1 MTIEHWLLPDG
12 VEDILPEP
20 AAKLEQARRVCLDLF
35 KRWGYQYVI
44 PPKLEFLESLLTGTG
59 QDLDLKTFKVID
71 QLTGRMMGLPADLT
85 PQTARIDAH
94 SLGRSAVTRLCYA
107 DFVLQS
113 RPDHMLASR
122 TPLKVGAE
130 LFGEPEL
137 SGDVEMI
144 SLLMET
150 LNALGLEGVQ
160 LELGD
165 VSIFRCL
172 LGQANLNQD
181 QQSEIFSLVQR
192 KSHDALAEKVREQE
206 LPPMLAG
213 LICELPRLSGDAA
226 ILDTAAA
233 LVKDWPQIAI
243 AIDNLAELSG
253 AIKQRFPNVQLSFD
267 LSELRGFEY
276 HTGVVFSVFLP
287 DSGQTVAKGGRYDN
301 IGAVFGR
308 ARAATGFDIE
318 LLSVSD
324 QISETPAAKVVH
336 CDSGSTMNIVEK
348 WSAIAALRS
357 QGYIVVEG
365 SAEQKPGDA
374 RLAWVDGAWNLQPIE
389 QNS

>member
-12 VEDILPEP
+12 VEDILPET
-20 AAKLEQARRVCLDLF
+20 AAKLEQARRICLDLF

-94 SLGRSAVTRLCYA
+94 SLGHTAVTRLCYA

-130 LFGEPEL
+130 LFGETEL
-137 SGDVEMI
+137 LGDIEMI
-144 SLLMET
+144 SLLMEA
-150 LNALGLEGVQ
+150 LNALGLEHVQ

-172 LGQANLNQD
+172 LDQAQLD
-181 QQSEIFSLVQR
+181 PTQQAQIFSLVQR
-192 KSHDALAEKVREQE
+192 KSHDALSEMVREQQ
-206 LPPMLAG
+206 LPEQLARM
-213 LICELPRLSGDAA
+213 ICELPRFSGDVA
-226 ILDTAAA
+226 ILDKAGA
-233 LVKDWPQIAI
+233 LVREWPQIAL
-243 AIDNLAELSG
+243 AIDNLAALSE
-253 AIKQRFPNVQLSFD
+253 AIAQRFPNVRLSFD

-276 HTGVVFSVFLP
+276 HTGIVFSVFLP
-287 DSGQTVAKGGRYDN
+287 ESGQTVAKGGRYDN

-324 QISETPAAKVVH
+324 HLAEMPAAKVVH
-336 CDSGSTMNIVEK
+336 CDGGSSRDADQK
-348 WSAIAALRS
+348 WSAIAALRAE
-357 QGYIVVEG
+357 GYIVIEG
-365 SAEQKPGDA
+365 SAEQKPGDF
-374 RLAWVDGAWNLQPIE
+374 RLAWVQGEWKLQSIE
-389 QNS
+389 QGS

>member
-12 VEDILPEP
+12 VEDILPDT
-20 AAKLEQARRVCLDLF
+20 AARLEQARRVCLDLF
-35 KRWGYQYVI
+35 KLWGYQYVI

-94 SLGRSAVTRLCYA
+94 SLGHSAVTRLCYA

-137 SGDVEMI
+137 SGDIEMI

-150 LNALGLEGVQ
+150 LDALGLESVQ

-172 LGQANLNQD
+172 LDQANLD
-181 QQSEIFSLVQR
+181 QAQQAEIFSLVQR
-192 KSHDALAEKVREQE
+192 KSHDALAKMVRAQQLPEQ
-206 LPPMLAG
+206 LAQ
-213 LICELPRLSGDAA
+213 LICELPRFSGDVT
-226 ILDTAAA
+226 ILDKAGA
-233 LVKDWPQIAI
+233 LVGHWPQIAR

-287 DSGQTVAKGGRYDN
+287 ESGQTVAKGGRYDN

-324 QISETPAAKVVH
+324 HLAEMPVAKVVH
-336 CDSGSTMNIVEK
+336 CDSDSSMDTEQK

-357 QGYIVVEG
+357 EGYIVIEG
-365 SAEQKPGDA
+365 SAEQKLGDA
-374 RLAWVDGAWNLQPIE
+374 RLAWVHDAWELQPIE
-389 QNS
+389 QDS